1 MVHGICTMQRMI
13 IVAIIF
19 TFLQQT
25 SESNQNYFE
34 RFKQTLNEVRFCTED
49 YGKYKVNSISRHM
62 DKQSKSQLCKNKA
75 IKPEVVTEI

>member
-1 MVHGICTMQRMI
+1 MQGMI
-13 IVAIIF
+13 ILSIIF
-19 TFLQQT
+19 TFLFQT
-25 SESNQNYFE
+25 SKSNQNYFE
-34 RFKQTLNEVRFCTED
+34 RLKQTLTEVRFCAED